1 MRVGRER
8 RPAPDVQNVPR
19 HPEVDQE
26 SPISLEPN
34 NQILAAAIDS
44 RDALALQLACDLDPV
59 EWARQPRIEDL
70 DALEGAAEE
79 HRLEPATDGLDFWKL
94 RHRTRV
100 VGGIRVDVPG

>member
-26 SPISLEPN
+26 GPTSLEPN
-34 NQILAAAIDS
+34 NQILAAAIDG
-44 RDALALQLACDLDPV
+44 RDALALQLGRDLNPV

-70 DALEGAAEE
+70 DALEGAAQE

-94 RHRTRV
+94 GHRTRV

>member
-1 MRVGRER
+1 MRVGREW

-26 SPISLEPN
+26 SPTSLEPK
-34 NQILAAAIDS
+34 NQIFAATIDG
-44 RDALALQLACDLDPV
+44 RDALALQLGCDLNPV

-70 DALEGAAEE
+70 DALEGAAHEQ
-79 HRLEPATDGLDFWKL
+79 RLEPATDGLDLWKL
-94 RHRTRV
+94 WHRTRV